1 MKLSLSSIKAALRHS
16 PKWKYRIHTLLF
28 TPQGRP
34 RWWVRKWVN
43 PWYFHRGK
51 GSWIRPY
58 CILNISPVNHFS
70 LGDYSGIEEFT
81 VIDNGVGSVT
91 IGDHTLIGLRN
102 TLIGPVQIG
111 NQVMVAQ
118 NVVMSGLNHCFQDTS
133 TPIRQQGVSTA
144 PIVIANDVWI
154 GANVSILAGV
164 TIGEHA
170 VVGAGSVVTKDV
182 PPYTVVAGNPA
193 RVMKRIQ

>member
-1 MKLSLSSIKAALRHS
+1 MKPIYSAIKTKLANH
-16 PKWKYRIHTLLF
+16 PKWKSFFHSLIYSRK
-28 TPQGRP
+28 GRT

-111 NQVMVAQ
+111 NQIVVAQ
-118 NVVMSGLNHCFQDTS
+118 NVVMSGLNHYFQDTS

-193 RVMKRIQ
+193 RVIKTI